1 MVPNAAHW
9 LLCSFLC
16 FSSPQQ
22 VLPFRTCLMVG
33 YVGCSERGWGIIQP
47 AFAQDYNVDPQAPSS
62 GLLRAQTVALVWS
75 SLWVHQL
82 MTGLTF
88 SSVVFTTGAAPSST
102 LCVQWLTSFLPG
114 RKSSRLKL
122 RSGCAGCKEGCRGF
136 CNSLL
141 TLLTLPELLTRPFLL
156 FLSKPISS
164 LNVKSESSLEAVCN
178 FCSALEN

>member
-1 MVPNAAHW
+1 
-9 LLCSFLC
+9 
-16 FSSPQQ
+16 
-22 VLPFRTCLMVG
+22 MVG

-102 LCVQWLTSFLPG
+102 LCVQ
-114 RKSSRLKL
+114 
-122 RSGCAGCKEGCRGF
+122 
-136 CNSLL
+136 
-141 TLLTLPELLTRPFLL
+141 
-156 FLSKPISS
+156 
-164 LNVKSESSLEAVCN
+164 
-178 FCSALEN
+178 